1 LKVRLLPGVLI
12 FRAYKNKLASML
24 TYKEYKPSQRLQN
37 IIRCYYLYENTH
49 EPSSVTP
56 ELVSP
61 DGTFEINFR
70 LNFPGQG
77 MNTYLIALFTEPVVH
92 NPAEMGKILGIS
104 FQPWAIFSLLKIP
117 CGELIDRKIDAV
129 QLFGRSIGVLYDRI
143 LREESVDKA
152 ISLIEEYFDGLY
164 TERDF
169 IIEDI
174 SRKII
179 KSCGILKMD
188 RLYSSYNVSGRR
200 IEQRF
205 LEAIGITP
213 KYFSRLMKYRSA
225 LSRMRK
231 SSCNINLTSIAYEC
245 GYYDQSHFIREFNV
259 FAGVAP
265 TKYLSSKH
273 TIDDLN
279 LNSLYS

>member
-1 LKVRLLPGVLI
+1 
-12 FRAYKNKLASML
+12 ML
-24 TYKEYKPSQRLQN
+24 TYKEYKPSQRLQK
-37 IIRCYYLYENTH
+37 IVKCYYLYENTH
-49 EPSSVTP
+49 KPSSVSP

-70 LNFPGQG
+70 LNFPEQG
-77 MNTYLIALFTEPVVH
+77 MNTYLIGLFAESVIH

-104 FQPWAIFSLLKIP
+104 FHPWAIFSLLKIP

-129 QLFGRSIGVLYDRI
+129 QLFGRSIRVLYDRI
-143 LREESVDKA
+143 LSEESVGKA

-164 TERDF
+164 PERDL
-169 IIEDI
+169 IIEDV

-179 KSCGILKMD
+179 QSGGSLKMD
-188 RLYSSYNVSGRR
+188 SLYSSYNLSGRR

-205 LEAIGITP
+205 LETIGITP
-213 KYFSRLMKYRSA
+213 KYFARLMKYRNA
-225 LSRMRK
+225 LSHMKK
-231 SSCNINLTSIAYEC
+231 SSCNINLTSIAYQC
-245 GYYDQSHFIREFNV
+245 GYYDQSHFIREFNA

-265 TKYLSSKH
+265 AKYLSSKH